1 MSRAVAAQ
9 GGATSRPA
17 TGRGGPLT
25 GTRHLVRLIL
35 RRDRVLLP
43 IWVLVIAVLPASYA
57 ATYAELYPTAAQRAE
72 YLATTAG
79 NPSIVALLG
88 PAYGDSVGALAAQR
102 AGLLHLIVG
111 LISLLVVVRHT
122 RTEEEAGRR
131 ELLGATVLGRAAP
144 LAAALLVTYAA
155 DLLLGLLV
163 AGGLVATDLPAAGSV
178 AFGLSVTLA
187 GMFFAT
193 VGALAAQLTESAGA
207 ARGLGLAVLGVAY
220 LVRLAGDA
228 GGVEWLSRL
237 SPLGLAQRTHPY
249 TAERWW
255 PLAVLVG
262 LTALVGAL
270 ASGLAARRDLGAGVL
285 PQRLG
290 PATAGGALAGPLG
303 LAWRLNRVALLGWT
317 VGAAALGA
325 VLGGA
330 AEAAGSA
337 VEGNEAVARLMERL
351 GGSASVAEA
360 YLGATLSIT
369 ALAAAG
375 YGIQAALRMRAE
387 ETAQRAEPVL
397 ATGVSRSRW
406 LLGHLIFA
414 LLGPAVVLVVTG
426 LVTGLAYGLSIGD
439 VAGRVPRLTGAALA
453 HVPAVWV
460 LVGVAVLLFGL
471 LPRVSV
477 GVAWAALAACLLL
490 GQLGA
495 VLELSQWLL
504 DLSPFTHTPQVLGG
518 PVPRTPLLALTATA
532 AALSTAGL
540 LAFRRRD
547 LPR

>member
-1 MSRAVAAQ
+1 M
-9 GGATSRPA
+9 
-17 TGRGGPLT
+17 T

-43 IWVLVIAVLPASYA
+43 LWVLLIAILPASYA
-57 ATYAELYPTAAQRAE
+57 TTYAELYPTAAQRAE
-72 YLATTAG
+72 YAAGTAG

-102 AGLLHLIVG
+102 SGLLHLIVG

-122 RTEEEAGRR
+122 RAEEEAGRR
-131 ELLGATVLGRAAP
+131 ELLGATVLGRYAG

-163 AGGLVATDLPAAGSV
+163 AGGLVAAGLPAAGSL
-178 AFGLSVTLA
+178 AFGLSVALA
-187 GMFFAT
+187 GGVFAT
-193 VGALAAQLTESAGA
+193 VGALAAQLTESAGG
-207 ARGLGLAVLGVAY
+207 ARGLGIGALAVAY
-220 LVRLAGDA
+220 LIRLAGDA
-228 GGVEWLSRL
+228 GGTEWLSWL
-237 SPLGLAQRTHPY
+237 SPLGWAQRTHPY
-249 TAERWW
+249 AGERWW
-255 PLAVLVG
+255 PLLLLAG
-262 LTALVGAL
+262 GSALVGAL
-270 ASGLAARRDLGAGVL
+270 AFRLSARRDLGAGVL
-285 PQRLG
+285 PPQLG
-290 PATAGGALAGPLG
+290 PAGAGPALGGPWG

-330 AEAAGSA
+330 AEAAGDA
-337 VEGNEAVARLMERL
+337 VDGNETVARMMERL
-351 GGSASVAEA
+351 GGSTGIAEA
-360 YLGATLSIT
+360 YLGTTLSIV

-406 LLGHLIFA
+406 LLSHLSFA
-414 LLGPAVVLVVTG
+414 LLGPAVMLGVTG
-426 LVTGLAYGLSIGD
+426 LVTGLAYGLSISD
-439 VAGRVPRLTGAALA
+439 IAGATPRLTGAALA

-460 LVGVAVLLFGL
+460 LVGLAVLLFGL
-471 LPRVSV
+471 APRINA
-477 GVAWAALAACLLL
+477 GAAWSALAACLLL

-518 PVPRTPLLALTATA
+518 PVPVTGLLALTATA
-532 AALSTAGL
+532 AALATLGL
-540 LAFRRRD
+540 LAFRHRD
-547 LPR
+547 LPT